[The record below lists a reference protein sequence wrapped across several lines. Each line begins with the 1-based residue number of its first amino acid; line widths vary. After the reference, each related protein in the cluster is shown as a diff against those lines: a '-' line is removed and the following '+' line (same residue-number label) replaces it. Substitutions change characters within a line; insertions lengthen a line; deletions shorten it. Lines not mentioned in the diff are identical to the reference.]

1 MDTPTLLTHL
11 ETRTPPLALPRGG
24 TLCWDDADFH
34 RAAYTDD
41 PEGYAL
47 LGLAPGVRS
56 WQRARVLL
64 QILAASHAGL
74 DDATRAT
81 LAKTARVLT
90 LALPPAHVITVLLA
104 LRRLRANHKHTTR
117 AALRFVLEHPHAD
130 ALIAARRP
138 ALLDCFEHALGKA
151 TARGCARRIAD
162 GDTGSDYLQR
172 RLLRFLTAPRAA
184 LPRVSAL
191 YQPAATATAA
201 ATPAATARPG
211 GAHEPPLTI
220 DTVRERPQ
228 TVTPT
233 SRGDIAATLV
243 HLYRGGP
250 AEDLYVALGGQIG
263 AVAAAFPRFEGT
275 LALVLDAS
283 ASMRGHGDREWAI
296 LSQAAA
302 LRMVLSEVCAR
313 LEVVEVGG
321 DERTPRGATDLA
333 MGVLDALATGPDLVA
348 VVSDGYENLFPGDL
362 ARVVATLPRAGITT
376 PVVFCHAMFT
386 GSDDLTLR
394 RPAPALPQRG
404 FWHQD
409 DFAEL
414 LPWMFGHCTAGEPWL
429 RDTLHARLDL
439 LDRRATDLAGAA

>member
-1 MDTPTLLTHL
+1 MDTPTLLGHL
-11 ETRTPPLALPRGG
+11 QAGTGPLTLPRGG
-24 TLCWDDADFH
+24 TLCWDDADLH

-47 LGLAPGVRS
+47 LGLAPGVAP

-81 LAKTARVLT
+81 LAKAAGVLT
-90 LALPPAHVITVLLA
+90 LALPPGHVVTVLLG

-117 AALRFVLEHPHAD
+117 TALRFVLEHPDAD
-130 ALIAARRP
+130 TLIAARRP

-151 TARGCARRIAD
+151 TARGCARRIAE
-162 GDTGSDYLQR
+162 GDTGSDYLRR

-184 LPRVSAL
+184 LPRVQAL
-191 YQPAATATAA
+191 YAPVPRQDGGPAAA
-201 ATPAATARPG
+201 P
-211 GAHEPPLTI
+211 HEPAITC

-233 SRGDIAATLV
+233 NRGDIAATLV

-250 AEDLYVALGGQIG
+250 AEDLHAALAGYLG
-263 AVAAAFPRFEGT
+263 AAAAAFPRFEGT

-283 ASMRGHGDREWAI
+283 ASMRGHGEREWAV

-302 LRMVLSEVCAR
+302 LRMVLSQVCAR

-321 DERTPRGATDLA
+321 DERAPRGATDLA
-333 MGVLDALATGPDLVA
+333 TGVLDALGAAPDLVA
-348 VVSDGYENLFPGDL
+348 VVSDGYENLYPGDL

-386 GSDDLTLR
+386 GADDLTLR

-414 LPWMFGHCTAGEPWL
+414 LPWMFGHCAAGGPWL
-429 RDTLHARLDL
+429 RATLRTRLDL
-439 LDRRATDLAGAA
+439 LDHRAARLTPPAA